1 MSTRFSWRLPVHVQS
16 NSMSE
21 TFLPSLPKR
30 RCLRR
35 RRQQRWRTTSSSRL
49 SLTIVGSPFFEHRC
63 GPPCPAFFK
72 ICQNSDFYL
81 LGADMALRG
90 QCRSGCAAACGR
102 PWDCAALPSAQG
114 CAVARTTVDGVR
126 STRGSMVR
134 RWTAV
139 QCRLTALY
147 VPSLVSNIVLRAC
160 HDTTVPRRAHH
171 AESLLLA
178 LPLELGNIEFVVAFY
193 I

>member
-102 PWDCAALPSAQG
+102 PWGGIVRHCRQRRD
-114 CAVARTTVDGVR
+114 VRWHERR
-126 STRGSMVR
+126 STVCG
-134 RWTAV
+134 
-139 QCRLTALY
+139 QHGALWCADGQRC
-147 VPSLVSNIVLRAC
+147 SA
-160 HDTTVPRRAHH
+160 
-171 AESLLLA
+171 
-178 LPLELGNIEFVVAFY
+178 G
-193 I
+193 